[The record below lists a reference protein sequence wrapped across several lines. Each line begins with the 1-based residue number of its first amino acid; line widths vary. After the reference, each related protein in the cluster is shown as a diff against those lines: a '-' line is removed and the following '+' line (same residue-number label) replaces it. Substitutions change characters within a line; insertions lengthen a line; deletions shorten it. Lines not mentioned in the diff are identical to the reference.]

1 MFEFSL
7 YIDADRPG
15 GMECL
20 LDGKSSSFA
29 QAEPQLAQGDE
40 LLLKLFFRRRGAA
53 GAASTAVQ
61 LATGANIV
69 LAAKEED
76 GLAEATLLF
85 SAAAFVETGTG
96 DDLHYESALN
106 LNTDELDAAI
116 TGGDPLPVRVDV
128 EVQNGGNTYRL
139 TYQFDMAISPQVYDG
154 EADPT
159 PGTPAYPHPDLIVT
173 KIRGTVA
180 IPSGAS
186 SVAVSGLALGA
197 VPAQI
202 LPKVRKP
209 TAGAP
214 RIDGDVLDDS
224 VTADGFTFELGA
236 AAPASGYKLDYLLI
250 M

>member
-20 LDGKSSSFA
+20 LDGKTSSFA

-69 LAAKEED
+69 FAAKKHGELTET
-76 GLAEATLLF
+76 TLLF
-85 SAAAFVETGTG
+85 SAASFVETGTG
-96 DDLHYESALN
+96 DDLHYEAALN
-106 LNTDELDAAI
+106 LATSELEADMTGDA
-116 TGGDPLPVRVDV
+116 LSVRVDV
-128 EVQNGGNTYRL
+128 EVQNGGNTRRL
-139 TYQFDMAISPQVYDG
+139 TYQFDMAISPQVYGG

-159 PGTPAYPHPDLIVT
+159 PGTPTYPNPDLIVT
-173 KIRGTVA
+173 KNRGTVE
-180 IPSGAS
+180 IPGGAS
-186 SVAVSGLALGA
+186 SVTVSGLALGA

-214 RIDGDVLDDS
+214 RIDGDVLDDT

-236 AAPASGYKLDYLLI
+236 AAPAAGYKLDYLII